1 MPQPPSTPSA
11 RRVASHRSAL
21 RAHILAA
28 LGAAGCSSVPEAT
41 VPTFDGMLY
50 DRIDK
55 DFDGSYASV
64 DCNDS
69 DASIHP
75 GAVEVCNDVDD
86 NCDGAIDEGVRA
98 VFHRDADGD
107 SFGSP
112 DDTIDA
118 CELPDGYVHNDSDCN
133 DRAAEANPDGVEVCD
148 GLDNDCDGGT
158 DNLPAYWPDDRHAG
172 HRVCADA

>member
-11 RRVASHRSAL
+11 RRVASHRSIL

-112 DDTIDA
+112 DDTIEVVGSGGLTVVDPS
-118 CELPDGYVHNDSDCN
+118 ELEHSAMDSTPKGKPVSLYGIRLHILAHG
-133 DRAAEANPDGVEVCD
+133 DRYNMTTKKAEAAPE
-148 GLDNDCDGGT
+148 
-158 DNLPAYWPDDRHAG
+158 R
-172 HRVCADA
+172 R